1 MSDGRSVMWWESK
14 SSRSYEY
21 TNRSMYKYE
30 CRVQIIAH
38 GTLCPKDENMV
49 RLFGSV
55 HVLLKR
61 CKNFKMRKQDGRAID
76 APS

>member
-1 MSDGRSVMWWESK
+1 MSDGRSVIWWESK

-21 TNRSMYKYE
+21 LYNRSMYE

-55 HVLLKR
+55 LVLLKR